1 MQNSKEGEKN
11 SLRKSMKEAFEI
23 VKPSKNVIKV
33 GPKRKKKSI
42 RDWLWEYPSNVDNL
56 FKNTA
61 PLSFILI
68 FSIVGIALFLFLTS
82 STFANVLSKDR
93 NEVFVEGSV
102 GAISTFNPIFTSQ
115 SSVDADIRALV
126 FEKLINISKDGTPVA
141 GIAKEWK
148 SSADG
153 KSYDITI
160 SLDHKWQD
168 GKPLTIEDVLF
179 TFDISKELTSKHN
192 YDTIGSPLQD
202 VKIEKVAEDKIRFTL
217 SESNA
222 TFFEA
227 ISVYIIPKHRFEGI
241 RTTDIPFNS
250 FAKYPLG
257 SGPYEVYR
265 SEPNV
270 VYLKSSDYYSPKPN
284 IETFIYRVYSTNTAL
299 ESAFRNGILDA
310 MGTVDQFSVSY
321 VDEYSGYKEYSVT
334 LDSRLR
340 MIFFNTR
347 KEKLETKEFRIAL
360 NHLIDKNRL
369 IEKANIS
376 GDVSYS
382 PISSS
387 SWAYSE
393 SNTIKYEYN
402 QARATEILN
411 NLGYVKNSS
420 SGYFETED
428 KKILSLTLSYYDNEL
443 NERIASVLKGLLKEE
458 GVVLNLEPLTYT
470 QLTQEIVAT
479 RDFELLM
486 YEIETTIDPDQYNLW
501 HSLKSNY
508 PDLNLSGYSYERVD
522 ILLEEARK
530 SVKRD
535 KRVSNY
541 ALFQKY
547 ITQDVPVILLYHP
560 KYIYVIRE
568 DVNIQDIG
576 NIVFP
581 YQRFDKVYQ
590 WDR

>member
-1 MQNSKEGEKN
+1 MSNSKEGEKN
-11 SLRKSMKEAFEI
+11 IIKKSMKEAFEAI
-23 VKPSKNVIKV
+23 RPSKNVIKV
-33 GPKRKKKSI
+33 GAKKKRVTL
-42 RDWLWEYPSNVDNL
+42 RDWLWLYPNNIDKL

-61 PLSFILI
+61 PLSFIVI

-82 STFANVLSKDR
+82 STFANVISKEKED
-93 NEVFVEGSV
+93 VFVEGSV
-102 GAISTFNPIFTSQ
+102 GAISSFNPLFTSQ
-115 SSVDADIRALV
+115 SNVDADIRALV
-126 FEKLINISKDGTPVA
+126 FEKFINISKDGSPTA

-153 KSYDITI
+153 KTHEITI

-168 GKPLTIEDVLF
+168 GKPLTIDDVLF
-179 TFDISKELTSKHN
+179 TFEIANELTSKFS
-192 YDTIGSPLQD
+192 YDTIGAPLTG
-202 VKIEKVAEDKIRFTL
+202 VKIEKISEEKIKFTL

-227 ISVYIIPKHRFEGI
+227 ISVYIVPKHKFENV
-241 RTTDIPFNS
+241 RTSDIPFNA

-270 VYLKSSDYYSPKPN
+270 VYLRASEYFSSKPN
-284 IETFIYRVYSTNTAL
+284 IETVIYRVYSSYTAL
-299 ESAFRNGILDA
+299 EAAFRNGVLDA
-310 MGTVDQFSVSY
+310 MGTVDQFSMSY
-321 VDEYSGYKEYSVT
+321 VDEYTGYKQYSVR

-347 KEKLETKEFRIAL
+347 KEKYESKEFRIAI
-360 NHLIDKNRL
+360 NHLTDKEML
-369 IEKANIS
+369 LEKANIS
-376 GDVSYS
+376 GEVAYS
-382 PISSS
+382 PISQS

-393 SNTIKYEYN
+393 GNVTKYEYN
-402 QARATEILN
+402 PQKAMEILN
-411 NLGYVKNSS
+411 NLGYVKNED
-420 SGYFETED
+420 SGYYETAD
-428 KKILSLTLSYYDNEL
+428 KKILSLTLSYYENPL
-443 NERIASVLKGLLKEE
+443 NERIASALKELWKGE
-458 GVVLNLEPLTYT
+458 GVVLNLEPLSYT

-486 YEIETTIDPDQYNLW
+486 YEVETTIDPDQYNLW

-530 SVKRD
+530 SIKRD

-547 ITQDVPVILLYHP
+547 LTQDSPVIFLYHP
-560 KYIYVIRE
+560 KYIYVIKDTVE
-568 DVNIQDIG
+568 IGDISG
-576 NIVFP
+576 ILYP
-581 YQRFDKVYQ
+581 YQRFDTISNWRK
-590 WDR
+590 

>member
-1 MQNSKEGEKN
+1 MSNSKEGEKN
-11 SLRKSMKEAFEI
+11 IIKKSMKEAFEAI
-23 VKPSKNVIKV
+23 SPSKNVIKV
-33 GPKRKKKSI
+33 GAKKKRVTL
-42 RDWLWEYPSNVDNL
+42 RDWLWLYPNNIDKL

-61 PLSFILI
+61 PLSFIVI

-82 STFANVLSKDR
+82 STFANVISKEKED
-93 NEVFVEGSV
+93 VFVEGSV
-102 GAISTFNPIFTSQ
+102 GAISSFNPLFTSQ
-115 SSVDADIRALV
+115 SNVDADIRALV
-126 FEKLINISKDGTPVA
+126 FEKFINISKDGSPTA

-153 KSYDITI
+153 KTHEITI

-168 GKPLTIEDVLF
+168 GKPLTIDDVLF
-179 TFDISKELTSKHN
+179 TFEIANELTSKFS
-192 YDTIGSPLQD
+192 YDTIGAPLTG
-202 VKIEKVAEDKIRFTL
+202 VKIEKISEEKIKFTL

-227 ISVYIIPKHRFEGI
+227 ISVYIVPKHKFENV
-241 RTTDIPFNS
+241 RTSDIPFNA

-270 VYLKSSDYYSPKPN
+270 VYLRASEYFSSKPN
-284 IETFIYRVYSTNTAL
+284 IETVIYRVYSSYTAL
-299 ESAFRNGILDA
+299 EAAFRNGVLDA
-310 MGTVDQFSVSY
+310 MGTVDQFSMSY
-321 VDEYSGYKEYSVT
+321 VDEYTGYKQYSVR

-347 KEKLETKEFRIAL
+347 KEKYESKEFRIAI
-360 NHLIDKNRL
+360 NHLTDKEML
-369 IEKANIS
+369 LEKANIS
-376 GDVSYS
+376 GEVAYS
-382 PISSS
+382 PISQS

-393 SNTIKYEYN
+393 GNVTKYEYN
-402 QARATEILN
+402 PQKAMEILN
-411 NLGYVKNSS
+411 NLGYVKNED
-420 SGYFETED
+420 SGYYETAD
-428 KKILSLTLSYYDNEL
+428 KKILSLTLSYYENPL
-443 NERIASVLKGLLKEE
+443 NERIASALKELWKGE
-458 GVVLNLEPLTYT
+458 GVVLNLEPLSYT

-486 YEIETTIDPDQYNLW
+486 YEVETTIDPDQYNLW

-530 SVKRD
+530 SIKRD

-547 ITQDVPVILLYHP
+547 LTQDSPVIFLYHP
-560 KYIYVIRE
+560 KYIYVIKDTVE
-568 DVNIQDIG
+568 IGDISG
-576 NIVFP
+576 ILYP
-581 YQRFDKVYQ
+581 YQRFDTISNWRK
-590 WDR
+590 

>member
-1 MQNSKEGEKN
+1 MSNSKEGEKN
-11 SLRKSMKEAFEI
+11 IIKKSMKEAFEAI
-23 VKPSKNVIKV
+23 RPSKNVIKV
-33 GPKRKKKSI
+33 GAKKKRVTL
-42 RDWLWEYPSNVDNL
+42 RDWLWLYPNNIDKL

-61 PLSFILI
+61 PLSFIVI

-82 STFANVLSKDR
+82 STFANVISKEKED
-93 NEVFVEGSV
+93 VFVEGSV
-102 GAISTFNPIFTSQ
+102 GAISSFNPLFTSQ
-115 SSVDADIRALV
+115 SNVDADIRALV
-126 FEKLINISKDGTPVA
+126 FEKFINISKDGSPTA

-153 KSYDITI
+153 KTHEITI

-168 GKPLTIEDVLF
+168 GKPLTIDDVLF
-179 TFDISKELTSKHN
+179 TFEIANELTSKFS
-192 YDTIGSPLQD
+192 YDTIGAPLTG
-202 VKIEKVAEDKIRFTL
+202 VKIEKISEEKIKFTL

-227 ISVYIIPKHRFEGI
+227 ISVYIVPKHKFENV
-241 RTTDIPFNS
+241 RTSDIPFNA

-270 VYLKSSDYYSPKPN
+270 VYLRASEYFSSKPN
-284 IETFIYRVYSTNTAL
+284 IETVIYRVYSSYTAL
-299 ESAFRNGILDA
+299 EAAFRNGVLDA
-310 MGTVDQFSVSY
+310 MGTVDQFSMSY
-321 VDEYSGYKEYSVT
+321 VDEYTGYKQYSVR

-347 KEKLETKEFRIAL
+347 KEKYESKEFRIAI
-360 NHLIDKNRL
+360 NHLTDKEML
-369 IEKANIS
+369 LEKANIS
-376 GDVSYS
+376 GEVAYS
-382 PISSS
+382 PISQS

-393 SNTIKYEYN
+393 GNVIKYEYN
-402 QARATEILN
+402 PQRAMEILN
-411 NLGYVKNSS
+411 NLGYVKNED
-420 SGYFETED
+420 SGYYETAD
-428 KKILSLTLSYYDNEL
+428 KKILSLTLSYYENPL
-443 NERIASVLKGLLKEE
+443 NERIASALKELWKEE
-458 GVVLNLEPLTYT
+458 GVVLNLEPLSYT

-486 YEIETTIDPDQYNLW
+486 YEVETTIDPDQYNLW

-530 SVKRD
+530 SIKRD

-547 ITQDVPVILLYHP
+547 LTQDSPVIFLYHP
-560 KYIYVIRE
+560 RYIYVIKDNVE
-568 DVNIQDIG
+568 IGDISG
-576 NIVFP
+576 ILYP
-581 YQRFDKVYQ
+581 YQRFDTISNWRK
-590 WDR
+590 

>member
-68 FSIVGIALFLFLTS
+68 FSVVGIALFLFLTS

-153 KSYDITI
+153 KSYEITI
-160 SLDHKWQD
+160 SPDHKWQD

-402 QARATEILN
+402 QARGTEILN

-530 SVKRD
+530 SVKKD

>member
-93 NEVFVEGSV
+93 DEVFVEGSV

-153 KSYDITI
+153 KSYEITI
-160 SLDHKWQD
+160 SPDHKWQD

-530 SVKRD
+530 SVKKD

>member
-68 FSIVGIALFLFLTS
+68 FSVVGIALFLFLTS

-153 KSYDITI
+153 KSYEITI
-160 SLDHKWQD
+160 SPDHKWQD

-530 SVKRD
+530 SVKKD